1 MNTSVECMKPP
12 ICIICYKEF
21 RDSDEGGLVY
31 FEKSKSDERWIKAMK
46 VEGLTGHPPY
56 ADWFCD
62 KHYAAA
68 KELSHLTIPE
78 AIEILKEKF
87 TEE

>member
-1 MNTSVECMKPP
+1 
-12 ICIICYKEF
+12 
-21 RDSDEGGLVY
+21 
-31 FEKSKSDERWIKAMK
+31 MK